1 LYAELIQNRA
11 FQGSSFYPRSLVAW
25 TPINGSVLSLQNLS
39 QPLSSALP
47 TSMNVATGIGNGIVG
62 FANSG
67 YWGID
72 VKAQKYT
79 GSFYVKGSYTGAF
92 TVSLQSN
99 LTNEAFASTQINS
112 NSTPNQWVQHE
123 FTLTPEKD
131 APNVNNTFAITFE
144 SSVSSF
150 LSTLRTLWKLISP
163 GCPRW
168 FTRL

>member
-1 LYAELIQNRA
+1 MYAELIQNRA

-25 TPINGSVLSLQNLS
+25 SPINGAVLSLQNLS

-47 TSMNVATGIGNGIVG
+47 TSLNVATGAVNGTVG

-72 VKAQKYT
+72 VKVQKYT
-79 GSFYVKGSYTGAF
+79 GSFYVKGLYNGAF

-99 LTNEAFASTQINS
+99 LTKEVIASTQINS
-112 NSTPNQWVQHE
+112 KSTPNQWLQHE
-123 FTLTPEKD
+123 FTLTPEKA
-131 APNVNNTFAITFE
+131 APNVNNTFIITFE

-150 LSTLRTLWKLISP
+150 LSTYENAVETN
-163 GCPRW
+163 
-168 FTRL
+168 